1 MGGGH
6 LLGPLDRLRGSELNL
21 VKLDELLH
29 WLKDTGFATAIS
41 RRWLAISLIESVHVL
56 AVTIVIG
63 SIGLL
68 ELRLIG
74 LTSLN
79 RSVSRVLKDVLP
91 ITWSAFAASVISGF
105 LLFAS
110 NAPTYAANAF
120 FLSKLVL
127 LAAAGLIRVRLS
139 RLRGALDRKLGLCAQ
154 TPLPARL
161 SGIFSLVMWV
171 GIVVCGRWV
180 GFTLVPTPERR

>member
-1 MGGGH
+1 M
-6 LLGPLDRLRGSELNL
+6 
-21 VKLDELLH
+21 VKLDGLLH
-29 WLKDTGFATAIS
+29 WLKETDFATAI
-41 RRWLAISLIESVHVL
+41 RENGSLFPWIEAVHVL
-56 AVTIVIG
+56 AITIVIG
-63 SIGLL
+63 SLGLL

-74 LTSLN
+74 IASLN

-91 ITWSAFAASVISGF
+91 ITWSAFAVSVLSGF

-127 LAAAGLIRVRLS
+127 LAAAGLNAFGFHAFVERSIAKWDSAAR
-139 RLRGALDRKLGLCAQ
+139 
-154 TPLPARL
+154 TPIPARL
-161 SGIFSLVMWV
+161 SGALSLVMWV

-180 GFTLVPTPERR
+180 GFTLVPTP

>member
-1 MGGGH
+1 
-6 LLGPLDRLRGSELNL
+6 L

-29 WLKDTGFATAIS
+29 WLKETGFATAI
-41 RRWLAISLIESVHVL
+41 RENGSLFPWIESVHVL
-56 AVTIVIG
+56 SITIVIG

-79 RSVSRVLKDVLP
+79 RSVTRVLKDVLP
-91 ITWSAFAASVISGF
+91 VTWSAFAVSVISGF

-110 NAPTYAANAF
+110 NAPTYASNTF

-127 LAAAGLIRVRLS
+127 LAAAGLNAF
-139 RLRGALDRKLGLCAQ
+139 GFHALVERSIAKWDSAAR
-154 TPLPARL
+154 TPIPARI
-161 SGIFSLVMWV
+161 SGIFSLLMWI
-171 GIVVCGRWV
+171 GIVACGRWV
-180 GFTLVPTPERR
+180 GFTLVPTP

>member
-1 MGGGH
+1 VVTV
-6 LLGPLDRLRGSELNL
+6 DT
-21 VKLDELLH
+21 LLH
-29 WLKDTGFATAIS
+29 GLKETGFATAI
-41 RRWLAISLIESVHVL
+41 RENGSLFPWIEAVHVL
-56 AVTIVIG
+56 GVTIVIG

-79 RSVSRVLKDVLP
+79 RPVSRVLKDVLP
-91 ITWSAFAASVISGF
+91 ITWGAFAVSVISGF

-110 NAPTYAANAF
+110 NAPTYAENAF

-127 LAAAGLIRVRLS
+127 LLGAGLNAFGFHAFVERSIAKWDSAAR
-139 RLRGALDRKLGLCAQ
+139 

-161 SGIFSLVMWV
+161 SGIFSLLMWV
-171 GIVVCGRWV
+171 GIVICGRWV
-180 GFTLVPTPERR
+180 GFTLVPTP

>member
-1 MGGGH
+1 M
-6 LLGPLDRLRGSELNL
+6 LN
-21 VKLDELLH
+21 VDELLH
-29 WLKDTGFATAIS
+29 WLKDTEFATAI
-41 RRWLAISLIESVHVL
+41 RENGSLFPWIESVHVL
-56 AVTIVIG
+56 GVTVLIG
-63 SIGLL
+63 SVGLL

-91 ITWSAFAASVISGF
+91 ITWSAFAVSVVSGF

-110 NAPTYAANAF
+110 NAPTYATNTF
-120 FLSKLVL
+120 FLGKLVL
-127 LAAAGLIRVRLS
+127 LAAAGLNAFGFHAFVERSIAKWDSAAR
-139 RLRGALDRKLGLCAQ
+139 

-161 SGIFSLVMWV
+161 SGIFSLLMWV

-180 GFTLVPTPERR
+180 GFTLVPTP

>member
-1 MGGGH
+1 MSKLEH
-6 LLGPLDRLRGSELNL
+6 VLLRLKE
-21 VKLDELLH
+21 
-29 WLKDTGFATAIS
+29 TGFATAIRENGS
-41 RRWLAISLIESVHVL
+41 FFPWIEAVHVL

-79 RSVSRVLKDVLP
+79 RSVSRVLNDVLP

-110 NAPTYAANAF
+110 NAPIYAANAF

-127 LAAAGLIRVRLS
+127 LAGAGLNAFAFHAFVERSIAKWDS
-139 RLRGALDRKLGLCAQ
+139 SAQ
-154 TPLPARL
+154 TPMPARL

-180 GFTLVPTPERR
+180 GFTLVPTP

>member
-1 MGGGH
+1 M
-6 LLGPLDRLRGSELNL
+6 
-21 VKLDELLH
+21 VTLDELLH
-29 WLKDTGFATAIS
+29 GLKETGFATAI
-41 RRWLAISLIESVHVL
+41 REDGAWFPWLESIHVL
-56 AVTIVIG
+56 GVTILIG

-79 RSVSRVLKDVLP
+79 RPVSRVLKDVLP
-91 ITWSAFAASVISGF
+91 ITWGAFAVSIISGF

-120 FLSKLVL
+120 FLSKAVL
-127 LAAAGLIRVRLS
+127 LVAAGLNAFGFHTFVERSIAKWDSAAR
-139 RLRGALDRKLGLCAQ
+139 

-161 SGIFSLVMWV
+161 SGVFSLLMWV

-180 GFTLVPTPERR
+180 GFTLVPTP

>member
-1 MGGGH
+1 
-6 LLGPLDRLRGSELNL
+6 LLN
-21 VKLDELLH
+21 VDELLH
-29 WLKDTGFATAIS
+29 WLKDTEFATAI
-41 RRWLAISLIESVHVL
+41 RENGSLFPWIESVHVL
-56 AVTIVIG
+56 GVTVLIG
-63 SIGLL
+63 SVGLL

-91 ITWSAFAASVISGF
+91 ITWSAFAVSVVSGF

-110 NAPTYAANAF
+110 NAPTYATNTF
-120 FLSKLVL
+120 FLGKLVL
-127 LAAAGLIRVRLS
+127 LAAAGLNAFGFHAFVERSIAKWDSAAR
-139 RLRGALDRKLGLCAQ
+139 

-161 SGIFSLVMWV
+161 SGIFSLLMWV

-180 GFTLVPTPERR
+180 GFTLVPTP